1 MRRLWMSGVAA
12 VMAISMAGLSA
23 QNPPQNPPPTQ
34 PPTTTPPATP
44 AEAQAAAVAQNTMT
58 TTIQGCVYKEEAVAG
73 RTPNVAEKAGVLED
87 YILVASADTSAG
99 TVGTTG
105 TTPPAAGAT
114 PAPKAFKLE
123 KISDD
128 KLKTVVGKRVEV
140 TGKMISSAAI
150 RRAQRRRAPPR
161 PTRAS
166 ARMRSNCRSSK
177 WSRFAKSKG
186 PVPQRRR
193 FASKSTRGA
202 GSGCAFRHPEPRAPS
217 P

>member
-23 QNPPQNPPPTQ
+23 QNPPQNPPPTQPPTTQ

-58 TTIQGCVYKEEAVAG
+58 TTIQGCVYKEEAVPG
-73 RTPNVAEKAGVLED
+73 RAPNVAEKAGVLED

-105 TTPPAAGAT
+105 TTPPAAGAAT
-114 PAPKAFKLE
+114 PMPKAFKLE

-128 KLKTVVGKRVEV
+128 KLQAVVGKRVEV
-140 TGKMISSAAI
+140 TGKMDIERSDTKGAATTGAPAADKIVGPDEIELPEFEVESLREVEGTCPATPNI
-150 RRAQRRRAPPR
+150 R
-161 PTRAS
+161 
-166 ARMRSNCRSSK
+166 K
-177 WSRFAKSKG
+177 
-186 PVPQRRR
+186 
-193 FASKSTRGA
+193 
-202 GSGCAFRHPEPRAPS
+202 
-217 P
+217 